1 MCLQMAWPLNSMLLV
16 MAGIKIQD
24 FCAPM
29 GKNKAIPMDV
39 GQMSNKSWSET
50 RTESRVGFLRD
61 NLICNM
67 IFGLLR
73 KTCPSETTY
82 VSTNSTVRDQFL

>member
-1 MCLQMAWPLNSMLLV
+1 MP
-16 MAGIKIQD
+16 GIKIQD
-24 FCAPM
+24 FCAPT
-29 GKNKAIPMDV
+29 GRSKAIPMDV
-39 GQMSNKSWSET
+39 GQMSKKSWSET
-50 RTESRVGFLRD
+50 RTIGQIGFLRD

-82 VSTNSTVRDQFL
+82 VSTNSTVRDQLL